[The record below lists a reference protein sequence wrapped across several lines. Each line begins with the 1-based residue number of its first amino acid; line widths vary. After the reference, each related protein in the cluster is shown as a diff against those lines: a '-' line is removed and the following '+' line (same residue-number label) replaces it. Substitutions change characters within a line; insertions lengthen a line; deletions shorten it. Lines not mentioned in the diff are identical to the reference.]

1 MKPCSG
7 SCGKSYPITQFWSDV
22 GAPDGRMSRCPDCEK
37 TARRERAEAK
47 AKGEIEG
54 VPDRNG
60 RVVHFSEEERK
71 RRSELAKRLHAEG
84 RFGGA
89 VIGANGGKAVRRHR
103 ITDAILEHFR
113 QPDQQDL
120 ILRAYESNLRAK
132 NKASR
137 LRAAEALAK
146 LENEAEKRMLA
157 ERTSPDLEAMPDD
170 ELANFVQGALEQMI
184 ARGEIPADVE
194 LGPDDVRE
202 IR

>member
-1 MKPCSG
+1 
-7 SCGKSYPITQFWSDV
+7 
-22 GAPDGRMSRCPDCEK
+22 MSRCPQCEK
-37 TARRERAEAK
+37 EARAARKEAK
-47 AKGEIEG
+47 ANGEVEG
-54 VPDRNG
+54 KPDRNG
-60 RVVHFSEEERK
+60 RVVVFTEEERR
-71 RRSELAKRLHAEG
+71 RRSEMAKTLHAEG